1 LLNRGL
7 FFVPGSMS
15 LFVLLNALTVSSDK
29 TIRMVS
35 KKRKIATSNAHVS
48 LKPPDKQKWNH
59 RRQYLFAGAILL
71 FTLLLYIHSL
81 QNGFVDWD
89 DPDYLRD
96 NMAVHQ
102 LGWEQLK
109 TIFSSF
115 YSGNYHPL
123 TTLSYALEYSVSGYH
138 SATLYHFNN
147 LLLHLV
153 NVALVF
159 WLIRLISQ
167 NGLIAGVVAFL
178 FGIHPM
184 HVESVAWISERKD
197 VLYGAFFLAGLIS
210 WCYHIREQGGRQDQ
224 KSGIALRK
232 RKFYLLSL
240 LFFFLS
246 LLSKSAAV
254 VFPVVLMLLD
264 FIFKRTFT
272 SKRLAEKAPFIAL
285 ALLFGALAILSQ
297 GSAINRGMDL
307 DLSPLNRFFIV
318 NWAILRYV
326 VMLFFPAGLSAYHP
340 YPVLTPA
347 SQAMI
352 IYFSVLF
359 NLIIAGIA
367 VYSLKY
373 ARKWI
378 FGLLF
383 FLVNIFLVLQILPV
397 GGAFI
402 AERYTYISYIGLFY
416 MIGCQISV
424 LVEKSKPSGPVRIA
438 LIVIFLI
445 YLTFLSTTTHRRI
458 KVWKES
464 LTLFD
469 DVVTKYPGNYLAYYL
484 RASARQDKDVDGAI
498 SDYTQSIAMKP
509 DNPKAYNNR
518 GNIYS
523 AGRRYQE
530 ALRDYNA
537 ALKYDSTLT
546 EAFNNRGAIKAIFG
560 DLKGAL
566 ADIDQALLMRPEY
579 RDAYRNRGLVR
590 LQMND
595 RRLAREDWK
604 RAAGMGDE
612 LSVKLL
618 NKYPQ

>member
-1 LLNRGL
+1 MSILIL
-7 FFVPGSMS
+7 FN
-15 LFVLLNALTVSSDK
+15 VLTASSDK
-29 TIRMVS
+29 TIRMAS
-35 KKRKIATSNAHVS
+35 MKRKIPAPHVHVS
-48 LKPPDKQKWNH
+48 LKDPKKQKENH
-59 RRQYLFAGAILL
+59 FREYLFAGAIAL

-81 QNGFVDWD
+81 KNGFVDWD

-123 TTLSYALEYSVSGYH
+123 TTLSYAIEYSVSGYH

-147 LLLHLV
+147 LWLHLV
-153 NVALVF
+153 NVMLVF

-167 NGLIAGVVAFL
+167 NRLIAGIVAFL

-210 WCYHIREQGGRQDQ
+210 WCYYTREQGGKQDQ
-224 KSGIALRK
+224 ENGIALQK
-232 RKFYLLSL
+232 RKYYLLSL
-240 LFFFLS
+240 FFFFLS

-254 VFPVVLMLLD
+254 VFPVVLLLID
-264 FIFKRTFT
+264 FILKRSFT
-272 SKRLAEKAPFIAL
+272 SKRLAEKAPFFAL

-307 DLSPLNRFFIV
+307 DLSPVNRFFIV
-318 NWAILRYV
+318 NWAILRYM

-340 YPVLTPA
+340 YPVLAPGAQTL
-347 SQAMI
+347 I

-359 NLIIAGIA
+359 NLIFAGIA

-373 ARKWI
+373 SRKWL
-378 FGLLF
+378 FGLIF
-383 FLVNIFLVLQILPV
+383 FLVNIVLVLQILPV

-416 MIGCQISV
+416 IIGCIIAGI
-424 LVEKSKPSGPVRIA
+424 VEKSKPSTPLRIV
-438 LIVIFLI
+438 LIAFFLI
-445 YLTFLSTTTHRRI
+445 YPAFLSIIAHQRI
-458 KVWKES
+458 KVWKDS

-469 DVVTKYPGNYLAYYL
+469 DVVTKYPENYLAYYL
-484 RASARQDKDVDGAI
+484 RASARQNRDVDGAI
-498 SDYTQSIAMKP
+498 SDYTRSIAMKP

-523 AGRRYQE
+523 AGGKYQE
-530 ALRDYNA
+530 ALGDYNA
-537 ALKYDSTLT
+537 ALKFDSTLT
-546 EAFNNRGAIKAIFG
+546 EAINNRGAIKAILG

-566 ADIDQALLMRPEY
+566 ADIDQALLLRPEY
-579 RDAYRNRGLVR
+579 SDAYRNRGLVR

-595 RRLAREDWK
+595 RKLAREDWR
-604 RAAGMGDE
+604 RAAEMGDE

-618 NKYPQ
+618 NQYPE